1 MAVIAKNIAYLAKP
15 FAVFQELSLP
25 SFKRGQVNT
34 EEAKEKETTCLS
46 KWQKQKILRSWIK

>member
-34 EEAKEKETTCLS
+34 EEA
-46 KWQKQKILRSWIK
+46 